1 MSAHSD
7 AMERE
12 VAAIIAIN
20 EGAIGAGRSR
30 TLRENI
36 AVDRHFSQLM
46 IILGGRIRH
55 FTKVYGLTDMRD
67 DAQQACAIAIHR
79 AIESYDP
86 EQARFTTFV
95 TWQLRGELQ
104 GLRHRVRLDQRES
117 AKKMGARTV
126 SLEPHNAGTEL
137 EFTIHDENA
146 QERTEAGA
154 SQLMA
159 ARCANALLDEWEQ
172 AMRARDKRH
181 ASLALNAKLAFERGI
196 VTRFLTDTPEPQ
208 EDDTLTGE
216 QKRQVTR
223 RVLRHCSQ
231 LAGSQMTGSQWRQT
245 SELQLAA
252 ATR

>member
-20 EGAIGAGRSR
+20 EGATGAGRSR

-117 AKKMGARTV
+117 AKRMGARTV
-126 SLEPHNAGTEL
+126 SLEQHNAGTEL
-137 EFTIHDENA
+137 KAFTFHDENA

-231 LAGSQMTGSQWRQT
+231 LADLQWLPR

-252 ATR
+252 ATA